1 RKPPT
6 SRRRERL
13 MKRIEELQIRL
24 FSDGA
29 DLAGIL
35 EMYEKP
41 WIRGFT
47 TNPTLMRKAGVED
60 YESFAR
66 TLLRA
71 VPDLPISLEVFADEE
86 AEMEMQALTMATWG
100 ANVNVKIPV
109 TNRAGVFMGPLIRR
123 LAEAGVALNVTAIL
137 TLEQVRRVADA
148 LKPETWAI
156 VSVFAGRIADT
167 GIDPIPMMAEAKRIL
182 RWRPRARLLWASP
195 RELLNIFQAEE
206 AGCDIITVPPE
217 ILRKMELVG
226 KDLAEY
232 SLETVEMFHRDAHM
246 AAYQIDTSRVVAVAG
261 NRGGSVN
268 RAAEDDLGGLGE
280 IAREVVSAGVGNLE
294 GGSQA

>member
-1 RKPPT
+1 
-6 SRRRERL
+6 